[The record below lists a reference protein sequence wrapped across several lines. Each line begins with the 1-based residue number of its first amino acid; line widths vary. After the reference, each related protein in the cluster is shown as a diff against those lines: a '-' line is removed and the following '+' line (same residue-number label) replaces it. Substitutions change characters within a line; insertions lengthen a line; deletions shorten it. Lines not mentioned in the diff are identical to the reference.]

1 MSNRIIAH
9 FDLDSFFVSVE
20 RLQNSKL
27 NGLPVIISGGS
38 DRSVVSSCSY
48 EARKYGVRSG
58 MPVKMAKYLCPEAVF
73 IKGDMERYTYYS
85 RIVTDIIAEQA
96 PVYEKSSIDEHYIDV
111 SGLDKFFGTI
121 KWTKELRKKIINE
134 IGLPISAG
142 ISVNKTVAKIAT
154 GEAKPMG
161 EMVVDNPV
169 VNMFLDPLPVKK
181 IPMIG
186 IKTQNILKSMGIQKI
201 KTLREMP
208 VLLVERL
215 LGKNGISIWEKA
227 NGIDNSPVISY
238 HEQKSLGAETTF
250 EEDCSDIKLMTEIIS
265 EMTTNLSFR
274 LRKDQWLT
282 SCLTVK
288 IRYSDFDTHTIQ
300 KNIPY
305 TAFDHIL
312 IPIAKELFQKLY
324 TRRVM
329 IRLIGVRFSNLVRGV
344 PQLNLFEDTT
354 EMINLY
360 RSIDYL
366 KKKYGDRI
374 IRKGF
379 SWH

>member
-1 MSNRIIAH
+1 
-9 FDLDSFFVSVE
+9 
-20 RLQNSKL
+20 
-27 NGLPVIISGGS
+27 
-38 DRSVVSSCSY
+38 
-48 EARKYGVRSG
+48 

-161 EMVVDNPV
+161 EMVVDKPV